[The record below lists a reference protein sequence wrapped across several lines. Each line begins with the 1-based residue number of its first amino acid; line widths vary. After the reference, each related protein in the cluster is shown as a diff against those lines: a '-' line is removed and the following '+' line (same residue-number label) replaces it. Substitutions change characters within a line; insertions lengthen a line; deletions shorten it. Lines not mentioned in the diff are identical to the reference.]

1 MKYQNE
7 QSCWAHVPKR
17 GFWHQVAN
25 FNSNEKCTVSK
36 LSKKETVDRDPLLS
50 AQSTCFSL
58 ALTVFLPD
66 YRLNLLLQSDCGEA
80 GRKEGPDEL
89 QHPGRSTST
98 LQGEKAKK
106 ERATICDLV
115 MVMPTG
121 RELEQHHEWG
131 PIQHRQK
138 AHPHTH
144 PQDDSREHRAITG
157 ALRMAGWAEHDQK

>member
-7 QSCWAHVPKR
+7 QSCCCCCCWAHVPKR

-25 FNSNEKCTVSK
+25 FNSNEKMYCKQTK
-36 LSKKETVDRDPLLS
+36 QEKKPWTGILYFQLNPPASL
-50 AQSTCFSL
+50 SL

-66 YRLNLLLQSDCGEA
+66 YGLNLLLQSDCGEA

-121 RELEQHHEWG
+121 RELEQHHE
-131 PIQHRQK
+131 
-138 AHPHTH
+138 
-144 PQDDSREHRAITG
+144 
-157 ALRMAGWAEHDQK
+157 